1 VRKGCDLLVANDVSE
16 PGAGFDGD
24 RNTVAF
30 VWPGGEVER
39 LPSLSK
45 AIVAGHLLDRVE
57 KLRGARG

>member
-1 VRKGCDLLVANDVSE
+1 
-16 PGAGFDGD
+16 
-24 RNTVAF
+24 

-45 AIVAGHLLDRVE
+45 EIVAGHLLDRVE